1 MKYLLGILMA
11 MGLATAAYAS
21 CSSYTYVVNNKVVT
35 CTSCCYGNGNCQV
48 NCY

>member
-1 MKYLLGILMA
+1 MKYVIGILILLS
-11 MGLATAAYAS
+11 GATVAYA
-21 CSSYTYVVNNKVVT
+21 CNTYTYVVNGKVVT

>member
-1 MKYLLGILMA
+1 MKYAIGMLLLLA
-11 MGLATAAYAS
+11 MGGVAYA
-21 CSSYTYVVNNKVVT
+21 CQTYTYVVNNRVVT